1 MGGTGNIRWL
11 LGLAGAMLLLV
22 FGPVGSAVGCE
33 FTLKAGGE
41 SSGPGRLSAPND
53 VAIDAS
59 GNAWVADTAHN
70 RVQKFNS
77 SGEFVS
83 QFGVSTGVNGIDL
96 DSAGDVWVVGNTT
109 VREYSPSGELKL
121 SFGSQGTATA
131 SSAKPRTSRSTPP
144 AASGLSTAGEF
155 LSATTGSEVQLQR
168 RIPEPVRQTRRRQ
181 RRILHPLR
189 IAADSEGNILVADTG
204 NNRYQEFNSAGE
216 FVRKVG
222 SEGTGNGQF
231 KFPRGIA
238 VDSEGRVWVTD
249 SGNNRLQRFSSK
261 GAYQTQFGA
270 YGPNDGQFVSPRGIA
285 ISGTNLWVADTGQRP
300 GAEVQLQRRIHQI
313 SSAASPPAPAASRP
327 PATSRSTP
335 QATPGSPTPP
345 TTASRSSTPA
355 ENSSASSGYRPA
367 STASTSTPQA
377 TSGWSAKRSS
387 ASTAPPA
394 N

>member
-1 MGGTGNIRWL
+1 MQKFNSSG
-11 LGLAGAMLLLV
+11 
-22 FGPVGSAVGCE
+22 E
-33 FTLKAGGE
+33 FTLKSGGE

-96 DSAGDVWVVGNTT
+96 DSAGDVWVVGKTI

-121 SFGSQGTATA
+121 SFGSQGTGNGQFREAQDIA
-131 SSAKPRTSRSTPP
+131 IDP
-144 AASGLSTAGEF
+144 SGNVWVVDSGEF
-155 LSATTGSEVQLQR
+155 LSATTRVQKFNSKGKYLSQFGKLGSGNGEFSY
-168 RIPEPVRQTRRRQ
+168 
-181 RRILHPLR
+181 PLG

-204 NNRYQEFNSAGE
+204 NSRYQEFNSAGE

-222 SEGTGNGQF
+222 TEGTGNGQF

-270 YGPNDGQFVSPRGIA
+270 YGPNDGQFVSPSGIA
-285 ISGTNLWVADTGQRP
+285 ISGTSLWVADTGNDR
-300 GAEVQLQRRIHQI
+300 VQKL
-313 SSAASPPAPAASRP
+313 
-327 PATSRSTP
+327 
-335 QATPGSPTPP
+335 G
-345 TTASRSSTPA
+345 
-355 ENSSASSGYRPA
+355 GC
-367 STASTSTPQA
+367 
-377 TSGWSAKRSS
+377 
-387 ASTAPPA
+387 
-394 N
+394 